1 LAISPATLS
10 PNAFERA
17 IARSN
22 GARLIEA
29 AVEVKDRE
37 G

>member
-1 LAISPATLS
+1 M
-10 PNAFERA
+10 NERDFA
-17 IARSN
+17 LRLERCIPRSN

-29 AVEVKDRE
+29 RAINADDN